1 MRIAGGAYPPDG
13 PGEGDRFI
21 LSRSRAGPGGG
32 PVALLLAA
40 VGVFLLGG
48 LAALLA
54 ASSPKL
60 ASINGVTGAVAGSLL
75 GLFALV
81 RFLGGGQ
88 DAVEIG
94 RAHV

>member
-1 MRIAGGAYPPDG
+1 M
-13 PGEGDRFI
+13 
-21 LSRSRAGPGGG
+21 
-32 PVALLLAA
+32 VLLLAA

-60 ASINGVTGAVAGSLL
+60 ARINGVTGAVAGSLL

-81 RFLGGGQ
+81 RFLAGGQ
-88 DAVEIG
+88 DAVEFT
-94 RAHV
+94 AAWAVPVVLA